1 MEVGQ
6 DNPLLSSIVLY
17 GPMVII
23 KQNPPR
29 ATSPHHLSASY
40 QTKTETFA
48 HMLDL
53 FYNISRPGA
62 PFWFFMKSVFN
73 ERFLSIFYI
82 FKGTCDVDIMF
93 SYFSVF

>member
-1 MEVGQ
+1 MLMEVGQ

-40 QTKTETFA
+40 QTKRETFA

-62 PFWFFMKSVFN
+62 PF
-73 ERFLSIFYI
+73 
-82 FKGTCDVDIMF
+82 
-93 SYFSVF
+93 